1 MKQKKDLEHIYLL
14 SSKIYKNTLTIKED
28 RSNTCKNF
36 PGTRV
41 HRATVKV
48 TQIEGEKNVRHTN
61 KDNTYLYLF
70 RDKYLI
76 QLAAPGTKHS
86 EGWDL
91 LDNFLR

>member
-1 MKQKKDLEHIYLL
+1 M
-14 SSKIYKNTLTIKED
+14 
-28 RSNTCKNF
+28 
-36 PGTRV
+36 
-41 HRATVKV
+41 
-48 TQIEGEKNVRHTN
+48 QIEGEKNVRHTN

-76 QLAAPGTKHS
+76 QLAASGTKHS